1 MKNVLFTE
9 KIMDYS
15 KFKSIFNNTIF
26 EKSKS
31 DLLTKIANSP
41 ERYVGLFR
49 SSKPK
54 TKIIQNLLQSYE
66 IRFGD
71 AFEIVIEEILKENQ
85 FKILDKKFNINGKK
99 LVVDQIFSKNDKL
112 FFVEQKIRD
121 DHDSTKKTGQI
132 DNFKKKLEVIKSEY
146 KDYKI
151 LCGYFYFIDDSFT
164 KNKEFYKK
172 EIKNLTNSVKLVYGK
187 EFFYDIN
194 IPECWN
200 TIIDN
205 LKRWKNEIPDL
216 PEVNFDIND
225 VDSFNEI
232 KGVKPQIYNK
242 LFSNESLKELL
253 LVISPKQK
261 VLKLLQQYF
270 QTQYKKTN
278 KPIFEE
284 IHNKLKKIIENV

>member
-132 DNFKKKLEVIKSEY
+132 DNFKK
-146 KDYKI
+146 
-151 LCGYFYFIDDSFT
+151 
-164 KNKEFYKK
+164 N
-172 EIKNLTNSVKLVYGK
+172 
-187 EFFYDIN
+187 
-194 IPECWN
+194 
-200 TIIDN
+200 
-205 LKRWKNEIPDL
+205 
-216 PEVNFDIND
+216 
-225 VDSFNEI
+225 
-232 KGVKPQIYNK
+232 
-242 LFSNESLKELL
+242 
-253 LVISPKQK
+253 
-261 VLKLLQQYF
+261 
-270 QTQYKKTN
+270 
-278 KPIFEE
+278 
-284 IHNKLKKIIENV
+284 

>member
-1 MKNVLFTE
+1 M
-9 KIMDYS
+9 
-15 KFKSIFNNTIF
+15 
-26 EKSKS
+26 
-31 DLLTKIANSP
+31 
-41 ERYVGLFR
+41 
-49 SSKPK
+49 
-54 TKIIQNLLQSYE
+54 
-66 IRFGD
+66 
-71 AFEIVIEEILKENQ
+71 
-85 FKILDKKFNINGKK
+85 
-99 LVVDQIFSKNDKL
+99 
-112 FFVEQKIRD
+112 
-121 DHDSTKKTGQI
+121 
-132 DNFKKKLEVIKSEY
+132 
-146 KDYKI
+146 
-151 LCGYFYFIDDSFT
+151 
-164 KNKEFYKK
+164 
-172 EIKNLTNSVKLVYGK
+172 KLVYGK